1 MRGRCGRFGLMKLLG
16 LTGGLGSGKS
26 TVSRM
31 FADLGAEVIDAD
43 QLAREVVMPGQ
54 PALQE
59 IVDTFGREFQRGD
72 GTLDRSRLA
81 DLIFGDPTARTW
93 LNAITHPRIQSRMAE
108 EIAARESKDGVLV
121 LDIPLL
127 YENRRTS
134 IVEAVVVV
142 WVDRATQIV
151 RLVERDGL
159 SEAEARRRIAAQ
171 LSLDVKRTRADFV
184 VNNTLTL
191 EATRDQVADVY
202 RKFRHGAE
210 A

>member
-1 MRGRCGRFGLMKLLG
+1 M
-16 LTGGLGSGKS
+16 GSGKS
-26 TVSRM
+26 TVSRL
-31 FADLGAEVIDAD
+31 FADLGAQVIDAD

-59 IVDTFGREFQRGD
+59 IVDTFGPEFLRGD
-72 GTLDRSRLA
+72 GTLDRPRLGE
-81 DLIFGDPTARTW
+81 LIFSDPTARTW

-108 EIAARESKDGVLV
+108 EIAARESKNGVLV

-134 IVEAVVVV
+134 MVEAVVVV
-142 WVDRATQIV
+142 WVDRATQME

-159 SEAEARRRIAAQ
+159 TESEARRRIAAQ
-171 LSLDVKRTRADFV
+171 LSLDVKRQRADYV

-202 RKFRHGAE
+202 RRFRAGAE

>member
-1 MRGRCGRFGLMKLLG
+1 
-16 LTGGLGSGKS
+16 
-26 TVSRM
+26 M

-54 PALQE
+54 PALKE
-59 IVDTFGREFQRGD
+59 IVDTFGREFLRSD
-72 GTLDRSRLA
+72 GTLDRPRLG

-93 LNAITHPRIQSRMAE
+93 LNAITHPRIRARMAE
-108 EIAARESKDGVLV
+108 EVAARASRDGVLV

-127 YENRRTS
+127 YEGKREAD
-134 IVEAVVVV
+134 VEAVVVV
-142 WVDRATQIV
+142 WVDPATQIE

-171 LSLDVKRTRADFV
+171 LSLDDKRARADFV

-191 EATRDQVADVY
+191 DATREQVKDVY
-202 RKFRHGAE
+202 RKFRDGTE
-210 A
+210 E

>member
-1 MRGRCGRFGLMKLLG
+1 M
-16 LTGGLGSGKS
+16 TGGLGSGKS

-43 QLAREVVMPGQ
+43 QLAREVVMPGK
-54 PALQE
+54 PALKE
-59 IVDTFGREFQRGD
+59 IVDTFGREFLRKD
-72 GTLDRSRLA
+72 GMLDRPRLGH
-81 DLIFGDPTARTW
+81 LIFSDPTARTW
-93 LNAITHPRIQSRMAE
+93 LNAFTHPRIQSRMAE
-108 EIAARESKDGVLV
+108 EIAARESKDGILV
-121 LDIPLL
+121 VDIPLL

-142 WVDRATQIV
+142 WVDRATQIQ

-159 SEAEARRRIAAQ
+159 SEAEAQRRIAAQ
-171 LSLDVKRTRADFV
+171 LSLDEKRKRADFV

-191 EATRDQVADVY
+191 EATREQVADVY
-202 RKFRHGAE
+202 RKFRAGPE

>member
-1 MRGRCGRFGLMKLLG
+1 

-54 PALQE
+54 PALKE
-59 IVDTFGREFQRGD
+59 IVDTFGREFLRSD
-72 GTLDRSRLA
+72 GTLDRPRLGH
-81 DLIFGDPTARTW
+81 LIFSDPTARTW
-93 LNAITHPRIQSRMAE
+93 LNAITHPRIRARMAE
-108 EIAARESKDGVLV
+108 EVAARASRDGVLV

-127 YENRRTS
+127 YEGKRES
-134 IVEAVVVV
+134 DVEAVVVV
-142 WVDRATQIV
+142 WVDRATQMQ

-171 LSLDVKRTRADFV
+171 LSLDDKRKRADFV

-191 EATRDQVADVY
+191 DATREQVTDVY
-202 RKFRHGAE
+202 RKFRDGAE

>member
-1 MRGRCGRFGLMKLLG
+1 MRVLG

-31 FADLGAEVIDAD
+31 FADLGAEVVDAD
-43 QLAREVVMPGQ
+43 QLAREVVLPGQ
-54 PALQE
+54 PALKE
-59 IVDTFGREFQRGD
+59 IVDTFGREFLRGD
-72 GTLDRSRLA
+72 GTLDRPRLGE
-81 DLIFGDPTARTW
+81 LIFSDPTARTW
-93 LNAITHPRIQSRMAE
+93 LNAITHPRIQARMAE
-108 EIAARESKDGVLV
+108 EISARESKDGVLV

-134 IVEAVVVV
+134 VVEAVVVV
-142 WVDRATQIV
+142 WVDRATHIQ

-171 LSLDVKRTRADFV
+171 LSLDDKRQRAHFV

-191 EATRDQVADVY
+191 EATREQVADI
-202 RKFRHGAE
+202 FRQFRDGTKV
-210 A
+210 

>member
-1 MRGRCGRFGLMKLLG
+1 M
-16 LTGGLGSGKS
+16 GSGKS

-43 QLAREVVMPGQ
+43 QLARQVVAPGQ
-54 PALQE
+54 PALKE
-59 IVDTFGREFQRGD
+59 IVDKFGREFLRSD
-72 GTLDRSRLA
+72 GTLDRPRLGE
-81 DLIFGDPTARTW
+81 LIFSDPTARTW
-93 LNAITHPRIQSRMAE
+93 LNAITHPHIRARMAE
-108 EIAARESKDGVLV
+108 EVARRSARDGVLV

-127 YENRRTS
+127 YESRRES
-134 IVEAVVVV
+134 EVEAVGVV
-142 WVDRATQIV
+142 WVDRATQIQ

-171 LSLDVKRTRADFV
+171 LSLDDKRARADFV

-191 EATRDQVADVY
+191 DATREQVAEVY
-202 RKFRHGAE
+202 RKFRDRAE